1 VRLLFDQNL
10 PHDLRDL
17 LAGHDIK
24 VAVELGWE
32 TLANGD
38 LLEAAEQAGFDAML
52 TADQSI
58 KYQQR
63 LTGRRIALVVLST
76 NHWPTLE
83 ANGGRILHARERIID
98 GGYQEVTLARPKLPR
113 RPPPGAGR

>member
-1 VRLLFDQNL
+1 MRLLFDQNL
-10 PHDLRDL
+10 PHDLRNL
-17 LAGHDIK
+17 LAGYEVT

-38 LLEAAEQAGFDAML
+38 LIEAAERAGFNVML

-63 LTGRRIALVVLST
+63 LAGRKIALVVLST

-83 ANGGRILHARERIID
+83 ANRERILQALKGIIE
-98 GGYQEVTLARPKLPR
+98 GGYQEVALTRPKLRR
-113 RPPPGAGR
+113 RPPPPREP

>member
-17 LAGHDIK
+17 LADHDIK

-32 TLANGD
+32 TLANGE
-38 LLEAAEQAGFDAML
+38 LLEAAERAGFDAIL

-63 LTGRRIALVVLST
+63 LAGRRIALVVLST

-83 ANGGRILHARERIID
+83 ANGGIILQALERVID
-98 GGYQEVTLARPKLPR
+98 GGYQEVTLARRKLRR
-113 RPPPGAGR
+113 RPPPGR